1 LTSIFSSQ
9 QWHEHMNRR
18 QILIGGGTAAVGLTR
33 AAWLGIRGMGSLTE
47 YQASVAETRAA
58 LRVRPGLA
66 ELVRFAT
73 LAPNGHNT
81 QPWRFR
87 VRPDRIEILPDVT
100 RRTPV
105 VDPDDHHLFVS
116 LGCATENLVL
126 AAAASGKV
134 AEATFME
141 RGGGRLSI
149 RFVTGNAVVDPI
161 AAAIPHRQSTR
172 GDYDS
177 VPLSTADL
185 RSLEAAATVQGV
197 DTIVLTERRDINRVR
212 DLVMAGNSVQMAD
225 QRFLQELKQWLRFN
239 PRDALR
245 TGDGLFSAASGS
257 PVLPTWAGP
266 LLFDT
271 FVTARAEND
280 RYAKQLRS
288 SSGVAVFVGA
298 KANPETWVRVGQA
311 CQRFSL
317 QITALGLK
325 CAFINQPVE
334 VAALR
339 SDLSALI
346 GANSRRPDILM
357 RFGRGSALPFSARR
371 PTSAVIS

>member
-1 LTSIFSSQ
+1 
-9 QWHEHMNRR
+9 MNRR
-18 QILIGGGTAAVGLTR
+18 QILIGGGSAAMGLAG
-33 AAWLGIRGMGSLTE
+33 AAWVGVRGMGSMAE

-58 LRVRPGLA
+58 LGTHPGLT

-87 VRPDRIEILPDVT
+87 VRPDRIEILPDFS

-134 AEATFME
+134 AEATFAE
-141 RGGGRLSI
+141 QGGDRVEI
-149 RFVTGNAVVDPI
+149 RFMTGNAIADPI
-161 AAAIPHRQSTR
+161 AGAIPHRQSTR
-172 GDYDS
+172 ADYDG

-185 RSLEAAATVQGV
+185 RTLEAAATVQGV
-197 DTIVLTERRDINRVR
+197 DTVLLTARRDIDRVR
-212 DLVMAGNSVQMAD
+212 DLVLAGNSAQMAD
-225 QRFLQELKQWLRFN
+225 QRFLHELKQWLRFN

-257 PVLPTWAGP
+257 PALPAWAGP

-271 FVTARAEND
+271 FVTASSEND
-280 RYAKQLRS
+280 RYAQQLRS
-288 SSGVAVFVGA
+288 SSGVAVFVGT
-298 KANPETWVRVGQA
+298 KADPENWVRVGQA

-317 QITALGLK
+317 QATALGLK

-339 SDLSALI
+339 PDLSALV
-346 GANSRRPDILM
+346 GARSRRPDIVM
-357 RFGRGSALPFSARR
+357 RFGRGAALPFSARR
-371 PTSAVIS
+371 PTRAVIS